1 MLETETNGEQ
11 WLALMMVNNYRLN
24 YVRIKLTR
32 LIKSILRVH
41 EKIAQKIS

>member
-11 WLALMMVNNYRLN
+11 WLALMMVNNY
-24 YVRIKLTR
+24 VRIKFTR

-41 EKIAQKIS
+41 EKIVLKIL